1 MKLKSNIIIKESD
14 IILLII
20 ILILIVSF
28 IFIKLFTY
36 RSEPILMDYAKR
48 KSNNIISSIINKA
61 INDVIYKDNYK
72 NIIEIEKDNNG
83 IITNL
88 NFDNKKI
95 NEILYLTTEN
105 LLDSINELESNSKK
119 NIFYVPMGV
128 IHDTPIL
135 VNIGPKIPFII
146 EIIGSTNNY
155 SYNNIKEYGINSS
168 IVEVFIRINMQI
180 QVILPFRSEIFSIDK
195 DILLDSKIVQGE
207 IPNYYGG
214 LFSNSLK

>member
-1 MKLKSNIIIKESD
+1 
-14 IILLII
+14 
-20 ILILIVSF
+20 
-28 IFIKLFTY
+28 
-36 RSEPILMDYAKR
+36 MDYAKR